1 MALLKVDD
9 LYKHFPIHSG
19 VLLRETSRAAV
30 VNGISFEL
38 EAGEILGI
46 VGESGCGKSTLARL
60 IMRIL
65 EPSAGRIQLDE
76 VAIRRYPRRRYYH
89 RVQMV
94 FQDPFS
100 SLNPK
105 MTVAALLSE
114 MIRMHQ
120 PSSEVTTVCKTLLEE
135 VGLPRS
141 ALKKYPHEFSG
152 GQRQRIAIA
161 RALSAKP
168 TLLIADEPVSA
179 LDVSIQ
185 AQILN
190 LLKDLQ
196 QQHRLSLLFI
206 SHDLEIVDF
215 FCDRILVMYLGKI
228 VEELPE
234 KTLRSRAQHPYTHAL
249 LQSMPTLA
257 KKATGLKILQGEI
270 PSPLDLPKGCG
281 FYSRC
286 SLRQNTCQQNPPA
299 LLENFPRHK
308 VACWNI
314 NPQLRVVT

>member
-1 MALLKVDD
+1 
-9 LYKHFPIHSG
+9 
-19 VLLRETSRAAV
+19 
-30 VNGISFEL
+30 
-38 EAGEILGI
+38 
-46 VGESGCGKSTLARL
+46 
-60 IMRIL
+60 MRIL

-76 VAIRRYPRRRYYH
+76 VAIHRYPRRRYYH

-135 VGLPRS
+135 VGLPQS

-228 VEELPE
+228 VEGIAGKNASLPSAASIHPCLVAKYAQPRQKSDGTE
-234 KTLRSRAQHPYTHAL
+234 NSARRNTLP
-249 LQSMPTLA
+249 PGLA
-257 KKATGLKILQGEI
+257 KRLWILF
-270 PSPLDLPKGCG
+270 PLQPAPKHL
-281 FYSRC
+281 STESSC
-286 SLRQNTCQQNPPA
+286 SA
-299 LLENFPRHK
+299 
-308 VACWNI
+308 
-314 NPQLRVVT
+314 